1 MILNIFLAIIEL
13 CLLSPVYSHDPPF
26 HRTDVSAQ
34 CSANCIDEGFIF
46 CKTDNSRIGTCCNPE
61 ECAGKQECSSS
72 NLDLN
77 AKYLFCPYE
86 QACGW
91 KVLIAGNQ
99 E

>member
-1 MILNIFLAIIEL
+1 MFAKLVSIVASFLLLNTV
-13 CLLSPVYSHDPPF
+13 SGHGPPF
-26 HRTDVSAQ
+26 RRTDVSSQ
-34 CSANCIDEGFIF
+34 CSNDCIDEGFIF
-46 CKTDNSRIGTCCNPE
+46 CSTQNSRIGYCCNPE